1 LKIRNTKMN
10 RNSVLKEIS
19 NRLLSIL
26 PLTGNL
32 KNQIHSKVNAALKS
46 AFDDF
51 GLLSKEDLNQE
62 RIALER
68 ALARI
73 AELEQQLDC
82 LETELRKRN

>member
-1 LKIRNTKMN
+1 MN
-10 RNSVLKEIS
+10 RNSTLKEIS
-19 NRLLSIL
+19 NQLLQLL

-32 KNQIHSKVNAALKS
+32 KSQLHSKVNAALKS
-46 AFDDF
+46 AFEEF

-73 AELEQQLDC
+73 AELEKQLDC

>member
-1 LKIRNTKMN
+1 MN
-10 RNSVLKEIS
+10 RNSILSEIS
-19 NRLLSIL
+19 NRLLTLL
-26 PLTGNL
+26 PLTDNL
-32 KNQIHSKVNAALKS
+32 KNQIRSKIDSALKS
-46 AFDDF
+46 AFEEF

-73 AELEQQLDC
+73 AELEKQLDC

>member
-1 LKIRNTKMN
+1 MN
-10 RNSVLKEIS
+10 RNSILSEIR
-19 NRLLSIL
+19 NRLLTLL
-26 PLTGNL
+26 PLTDNL
-32 KNQIHSKVNAALKS
+32 KSQIHSKIDSALKS
-46 AFDDF
+46 AFEEF

-73 AELEQQLDC
+73 AELEKQLDC

>member
-1 LKIRNTKMN
+1 MN
-10 RNSVLKEIS
+10 RNSILSEIS
-19 NRLLSIL
+19 NRLLALL
-26 PLTGNL
+26 PLTDNL
-32 KNQIHSKVNAALKS
+32 KNQIHSKIDSALKS
-46 AFDDF
+46 AFEEF

-73 AELEQQLDC
+73 AELEKQLDC

>member
-1 LKIRNTKMN
+1 MN
-10 RNSVLKEIS
+10 RNSILSEIS
-19 NRLLSIL
+19 NRLLTLL
-26 PLTGNL
+26 PLTDNL
-32 KNQIHSKVNAALKS
+32 KNQIHSKIDSALKS
-46 AFDDF
+46 AFEEF

-73 AELEQQLDC
+73 AELEKQLDC